1 LKFLN
6 RIKTLFKNLSTLAR
20 PSPELKSAMGTI
32 LSKVGIHINAQ
43 NALQTTAV
51 FACVRLLSES
61 IASLPLFLYRKT
73 ETGKE
78 KATDMPIYEVLH
90 DVPNPE
96 TDSFQF
102 WQAFVANMLI
112 YGRGYAEVV
121 RNNAGHIVQMWNIT
135 TPFVRVQRNS
145 ETQELEY
152 VITPSGKE
160 RFILRKDQ
168 IFRVDWFSMDS
179 LNAFRPLELAQNAI
193 GLSEAAEEFASNY
206 FKNGANVGGIIEY
219 PDVLRDND
227 LEQYKKDVRKEYSGL
242 SNAARLLFLEQGAKF
257 QKVSNTPE
265 ESQMLETRK
274 FQVEEVA
281 RFYNVPLHM
290 VGDLEHATFSNIEQM
305 SLNYVIYTLRPY
317 LVRIERAITA
327 QLLMPQERSIYFPKF
342 SVEGLLRGDYK
353 SRMEGYAVARQN
365 GWMSANDIRE
375 LEDMDHIPAEEGG
388 DAYLANGNLRSLKKL
403 MDASAESTK
412 SGGDKNGD

>member
-168 IFRVDWFSMDS
+168 IFRVDWFSMDA